1 MMFIW
6 EQTNLKILKAN
17 FSSAS
22 GDCLKSATDWG
33 VKLTF
38 DTVNL
43 VDCYFKGL
51 KYAFIAKLSQIK
63 NSFLQSHSAINFHVR
78 FLLHNICK
86 GYVIQL

>member
-1 MMFIW
+1 MQTKEFVGCMISVIFQVKKNDALIW

-17 FSSAS
+17 FSSAARV
-22 GDCLKSATDWG
+22 CLKSTTDWG

-51 KYAFIAKLSQIK
+51 KCAL
-63 NSFLQSHSAINFHVR
+63 
-78 FLLHNICK
+78 
-86 GYVIQL
+86 

>member
-1 MMFIW
+1 MFIL

-17 FSSAS
+17 FSSAA
-22 GDCLKSATDWG
+22 GVCLKSTTDWG

-51 KYAFIAKLSQIK
+51 KCAFIAKLSQIK
-63 NSFLQSHSAINFHVR
+63 NTFLQSHSVINFHVR
-78 FLLHNICK
+78 FWLHNTCGGCI
-86 GYVIQL
+86 I